1 MKKLMIAA
9 AAAAMVGGAFADLCD
24 DTITSDCG
32 AWKVDFTLKT
42 LVPKRTVCKSGGCAD
57 CSDNSKECV
66 FYYEQGTRKIQG
78 YIWGCDSNCFDDGSD
93 YFYTLWEPA
102 FKFAWAPIERT
113 SVTNAAGQVIG
124 YQYDANGFEGAFLR
138 YSKKA
143 TKVAWMWATDA
154 LSAERSVK
162 EGGLFVED
170 DKFYESYA
178 YGDYGV
184 FSFVA
189 AGLSGSYDKK
199 NHYLKSASGNVV
211 GYIAG
216 MLYCGI
222 YGDEDL
228 DCIAKTMDFC
238 ADFTSWCEDGNE
250 TALVPAVGTVKIAYD
265 KALSNGNKSIFSVIP
280 DYAKID
286 VVAP

>member
-24 DTITSDCG
+24 DTINSDCG
-32 AWKVDFTLKT
+32 AWKVNFTLKT

-57 CSDNSKECV
+57 CSDSSKECV

-162 EGGLFVED
+162 EGRLFVED
-170 DKFYESYA
+170 EKFYEAWA
-178 YGDYGV
+178 YGNGGA
-184 FSFVA
+184 FEFMA

-199 NHYLKSASGNVV
+199 NHYLKSASGNVI
-211 GYIAG
+211 GMISG

-222 YGDEDL
+222 YGDENL

-238 ADFTSWCEDGNE
+238 QDFTSWCEDGDE
-250 TALVPAVGTVKIAYD
+250 TPIVPAVGTVKIAYD

>member
-24 DTITSDCG
+24 DTINSDCG
-32 AWKVDFTLKT
+32 AWKVNFTLKT

-57 CSDNSKECV
+57 CSDSSKECV

-170 DKFYESYA
+170 
-178 YGDYGV
+178 
-184 FSFVA
+184 
-189 AGLSGSYDKK
+189 
-199 NHYLKSASGNVV
+199 
-211 GYIAG
+211 
-216 MLYCGI
+216 
-222 YGDEDL
+222 
-228 DCIAKTMDFC
+228 
-238 ADFTSWCEDGNE
+238 
-250 TALVPAVGTVKIAYD
+250 
-265 KALSNGNKSIFSVIP
+265 
-280 DYAKID
+280 
-286 VVAP
+286 